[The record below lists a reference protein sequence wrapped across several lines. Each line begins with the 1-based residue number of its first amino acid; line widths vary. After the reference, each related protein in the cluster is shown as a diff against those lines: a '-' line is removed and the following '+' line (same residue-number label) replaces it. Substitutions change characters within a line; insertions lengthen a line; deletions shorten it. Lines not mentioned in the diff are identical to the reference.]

1 MLAIALAVVA
11 AALFALGNVLQQ
23 RIAMREDDTVAHSAW
38 FMVHLAHNPIWLAG
52 IAATLVG
59 FGFHSAALDA
69 GRLVV
74 VQPILALTLVFALP
88 LGALLSRQR
97 ITRRDV
103 VASLAITAGLALFL
117 ILSDPAE
124 GRNDAPAAAWLIA
137 GIAALALSAV
147 LTAAGLHRSA
157 ATKAAFLGTA
167 AGILFGLHAAL
178 INTMV
183 SQFDEGILGPLG
195 HWQAYAVIILA
206 LISMTVAQISLQAG
220 VLPPAISTAS
230 IATPLVGVILGVT
243 LFQESLHDTTLG
255 LVLSILAL
263 AVIFVGIVLLSL
275 RQGRPGDSLI
285 DGGRLASGS

>member
-1 MLAIALAVVA
+1 MPAESE
-11 AALFALGNVLQQ
+11 QQ
-23 RIAMREDDTVAHSAW
+23 T
-38 FMVHLAHNPIWLAG
+38 
-52 IAATLVG
+52 
-59 FGFHSAALDA
+59 
-69 GRLVV
+69 
-74 VQPILALTLVFALP
+74 
-88 LGALLSRQR
+88 LGAPDGGF
-97 ITRRDV
+97 RRSEV
-103 VASLAITAGLALFL
+103 GQLVYPVS
-117 ILSDPAE
+117 SDPAE

-183 SQFDEGILGPLG
+183 SQFDQGILGPLG

-220 VLPPAISTAS
+220 VLPPAISSAS

-243 LFQESLHDTTLG
+243 LFQESLHETALG
-255 LVLSILAL
+255 LVLSVLAL
-263 AVIFVGIVLLSL
+263 AVIFVGIVFLSL
-275 RQGRPGDSLI
+275 RDGSSADSLP
-285 DGGRLASGS
+285 DRGRVAHR